1 MKPQTKAYLLSLVAV
16 LFWSTIGSAFKI
28 TLRYV
33 SFIEILLYSS
43 FIACVILLINLAFN
57 KKIHLLLKTSSKDIL
72 RSALYGFL
80 NPFLYY
86 MILIKAYD
94 LLLAQEAV
102 ALNYTWPLALVL
114 LSIPVLK
121 QKISYKSIIA
131 LFISFFGILIVI
143 SGGNVSE
150 LKFDNALGVS
160 MALFSSIIWASFWL
174 LNLKDKRDE
183 VPKLILNFF
192 FGFIYTLIAA
202 IITDS
207 IRILPIEGYLGV
219 TYIGF
224 FELGLTFA
232 IWLKALKLSSTT
244 AKVSNLIYISPFMSL
259 IFVAIIVGEK
269 IDGASWIGLIFIIS
283 GILLQQFI
291 SRKQSQNI

>member
-1 MKPQTKAYLLSLVAV
+1 MKDQSRAYILSLVAV

-28 TLRYV
+28 SLRYV
-33 SFIEILLYSS
+33 SYIEILLYSS
-43 FIACVILLINLAFN
+43 FIACLILTVNLF
-57 KKIHLLLKTSSKDIL
+57 IHNRIKQLLKTSSRDVF

-86 MILIKAYD
+86 MVLLKAYD

-102 ALNYTWPLALVL
+102 ALNYTWPIALVL

-121 QKISYKSIIA
+121 QKINYKSIIA
-131 LFISFFGILIVI
+131 LLISFFGILVVI
-143 SGGNVSE
+143 SGGNAGE
-150 LKFDNALGVS
+150 MKFNNLLGVS
-160 MALFSSIIWASFWL
+160 LALLSSVVWASFWL

-192 FGFIYTLIAA
+192 FGFIYTLIVAF
-202 IITDS
+202 INGS
-207 IRILPIEGYLGV
+207 LRVLPWEGYLGV

-244 AKVSNLIYISPFMSL
+244 ARVSNLIYISPFLSL
-259 IFVAIIVGEK
+259 IFVAIVVGEK
-269 IDGASWIGLIFIIS
+269 IENASWIGLIFIVS
-283 GILLQQFI
+283 GILLQQFL
-291 SRKQSQNI
+291 SKKNA

>member
-1 MKPQTKAYLLSLVAV
+1 MKQQTKAYLLSLLAV

-28 TLRYV
+28 TLHYV
-33 SFIEILLYSS
+33 TYIEILLYSS
-43 FIACVILLINLAFN
+43 FIACLILMANLIIQKKINL
-57 KKIHLLLKTSSKDIL
+57 LLRTSARDVLK
-72 RSALYGFL
+72 SALYGFL

-102 ALNYTWPLALVL
+102 ALNYTWPIALVL

-121 QKISYKSIIA
+121 QRINYKSILA
-131 LFISFFGILIVI
+131 LFISFFGILIVV
-143 SGGNVSE
+143 SGGNAGDLQFNNV
-150 LKFDNALGVS
+150 LGVS
-160 MALFSSIIWASFWL
+160 LALFSSVIWASFWL

-183 VPKLILNFF
+183 IPKLILNFF
-192 FGFIYTLIAA
+192 FGFLYTLIVA
-202 IITDS
+202 IFTGS
-207 IRILPIEGYLGV
+207 LRMLPIEGYLGV

-244 AKVSNLIYISPFMSL
+244 ARVSNLIYISPFLSL
-259 IFVAIIVGEK
+259 IFVGILVGEK
-269 IDGASWIGLIFIIS
+269 IDGASWIGLIFIVS
-283 GILLQQFI
+283 GILLQQFL
-291 SRKQSQNI
+291 SRKKG